1 MNEWQ
6 QRREVGL
13 EVDEISKE
21 KIGRDPRT
29 MSTADLQAL
38 GHRPMAV
45 LEAVRAKCL
54 HCCVGQVSEVRKCT
68 AVGCPNWPF
77 RMGWNPWRERRE
89 MSPEQRKELG
99 ERLAAARK
107 RPAAAPGAEATEA

>member
-1 MNEWQ
+1 MNEWL

-54 HCCVGQVSEVRKCT
+54 DCCVGQVSEVRKCT
-68 AVGCPNWPF
+68 AVDCPNWPF

-89 MSPEQRKELG
+89 ISPEQRKELG

-107 RPAAAPGAEATEA
+107 RPAVA